1 MALKSV
7 TGADFNKK
15 HSRAFKD
22 VSMGL
27 ERNPFTNDA
36 STLSNAEAIKSA
48 VKNIVLTA
56 PGEKF
61 FNPNFGSKIS
71 QLLFEPLDPFL
82 VNAIQT
88 EILNTIR
95 NYEKR
100 VTVKTVRCKANYDD
114 NSINVFVQYKIVG
127 LPLTESVNFVLQ
139 RP

>member
-7 TGADFNKK
+7 TGADFGRK

-22 VSMGL
+22 VQL
-27 ERNPFTNDA
+27 EFGRNPFTNDINVLKN
-36 STLSNAEAIKSA
+36 SEAIKQA
-48 VKNIVLTA
+48 VKNLVLTA

-61 FNPNFGSKIS
+61 FNPNYGSKVS

-82 VNAIQT
+82 IDTIQN

-95 NYEKR
+95 NYEQR
-100 VTVKTVRCKANYDD
+100 VQVTTVRCKANYDD
-114 NSINVFVQYKIVG
+114 NSINVYLEYKIVG
-127 LPLTESVNFVLQ
+127 LPLIENINFVLQ